1 MNVKGKTIQEQETRL
16 AWGLLALPLVVIFGV
31 VLYPVAYNIW
41 ISLHH
46 VTLDNLNKNQE
57 WAGLDNFFRINND
70 WEFWPALVVTV
81 VYSLG
86 ASILSVAGGLVAALV
101 LNRTFPARRLVRGLF
116 LFPFVAPVISV
127 AFIWRW
133 LLEVD
138 GVVNWGLLNLGL
150 LKSPISFL
158 DQRFY
163 ALACVILFEGWRYF
177 PFAMLLIL
185 ARLQAIPQELYEAA
199 DLDGAGPFLK
209 FRHITLPELR
219 YILGVLF
226 LLRIMWTFNKF
237 DDIYLLT
244 SGAAG
249 TKVLSILIYEYSFG
263 SFDFGAG
270 AAIAM
275 VLFMILFIFV
285 WIYVKKVI
293 EW

>member
-1 MNVKGKTIQEQETRL
+1 MDIKGKTLQAQETRL
-16 AWGLLALPLVVIFGV
+16 AWGLLALPLIVIFGV
-31 VLYPVAYNIW
+31 VLYPVIYNVW

-46 VTLDNLNKNQE
+46 VTLDNLNQSQP
-57 WAGLDNFFRINND
+57 WAGFDNFIRINKD
-70 WEFWPALVVTV
+70 WEFWPALGVTV
-81 VYSLG
+81 VYSFG
-86 ASILSVAGGLVAALV
+86 ASLLSVAWGLAAALL
-101 LNRTFPARRLVRGLF
+101 LNHTFPGRGLVRGLF
-116 LFPFVAPVISV
+116 LFPFVAPVISA

-133 LLEVD
+133 LLETD
-138 GVVNWGLLNLGL
+138 GVLNWSLLNLGL
-150 LKSPISFL
+150 LDSPISFL
-158 DQRFY
+158 DQRYY

-199 DLDGAGPFLK
+199 DLDGAGSLLK
-209 FRHITLPELR
+209 FRYLTLPELR

-226 LLRIMWTFNKF
+226 LLRMMWTFNKF

-263 SFDFGAG
+263 SLDFGAG

-275 VLFMILFIFV
+275 ILFMILFLFV
-285 WIYVKKVI
+285 WLYVKKVI